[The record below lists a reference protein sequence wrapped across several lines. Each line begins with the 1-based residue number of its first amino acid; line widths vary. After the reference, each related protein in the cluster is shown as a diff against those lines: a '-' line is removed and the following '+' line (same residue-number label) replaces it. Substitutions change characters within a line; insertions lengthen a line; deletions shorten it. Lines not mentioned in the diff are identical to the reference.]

1 MLLTFDRRMIKTCT
15 ACLNIHNAV
24 VYTYIVFIELVPC
37 SEKKN
42 RIFSLQHALNF
53 LGKGETA
60 CFFFPRKETDY
71 QKPCS
76 PPHEIHF
83 LPLKLST
90 IFNQLLNT
98 D

>member
-1 MLLTFDRRMIKTCT
+1 MIKTCT

-60 CFFFPRKETDY
+60 CFFFSEEGDWLSKTVFPSSRDTF
-71 QKPCS
+71 S
-76 PPHEIHF
+76 
-83 LPLKLST
+83 PLKIINNIQPAS
-90 IFNQLLNT
+90 
-98 D
+98 